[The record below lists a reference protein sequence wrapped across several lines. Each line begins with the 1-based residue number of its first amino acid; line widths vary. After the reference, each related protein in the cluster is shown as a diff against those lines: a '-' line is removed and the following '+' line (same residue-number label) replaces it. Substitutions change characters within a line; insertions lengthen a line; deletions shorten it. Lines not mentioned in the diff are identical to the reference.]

1 MAAVAALVAVAYR
14 WIAEWIPNH
23 LKPGVCEL
31 GGLVPFIGREA
42 DSGAAF
48 ASFALDAAD
57 AGLRVSVAGLEV
69 GRTEA
74 PNVEANLCWWPPH
87 SAELSGSGPGDRAEA
102 SHPSPRSLFSRLCWP
117 ALAPRGRMGQPPS
130 DCGEDLGYDL

>member
-1 MAAVAALVAVAYR
+1 LAAVAALVAVAYR

-31 GGLVPFIGREA
+31 GGLVPFI
-42 DSGAAF
+42 
-48 ASFALDAAD
+48 
-57 AGLRVSVAGLEV
+57 GLEV